1 MRRTIFAAV
10 AVAAGAGL
18 AGMGAAGPA
27 SAAAAPACGGDGT
40 ATLCVSAAPARNSLA
55 LTVTVTQLDGPGVY
69 SVFFTNT
76 TTGVSSAPRAVGPLA
91 YQASE
96 SSTLYLPTQH
106 CRTVTLVDA
115 SGTSLTVGPVCG

>member
-1 MRRTIFAAV
+1 MRRTIFAAA

-18 AGMGAAGPA
+18 AGTGAAGPA
-27 SAAAAPACGGDGT
+27 SAAAPACGGDGT
-40 ATLCVSAAPARNSLA
+40 ATLCVRTAPAPDSLA

-76 TTGVSSAPRAVGPLA
+76 STGVSSAPLAVGPLA

-96 SSTLYLPTQH
+96 SSTLYVPTQH
-106 CRTVTLVDA
+106 CYTVTLADA